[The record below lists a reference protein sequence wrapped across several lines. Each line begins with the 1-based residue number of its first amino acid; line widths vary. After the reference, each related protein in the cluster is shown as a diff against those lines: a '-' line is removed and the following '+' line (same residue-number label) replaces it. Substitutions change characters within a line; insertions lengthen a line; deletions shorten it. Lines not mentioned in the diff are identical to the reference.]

1 MNGIDEISKKMRRF
15 FEGPEWVKEKDS
27 SYAHSADTEFRRK
40 MSEFYSGI
48 CEFKK

>member
-1 MNGIDEISKKMRRF
+1 MRRF

-27 SYAHSADTEFRRK
+27 SYAHSADTEFRRE
-40 MSEFYSGI
+40 MAEFYPEV

>member
-1 MNGIDEISKKMRRF
+1 MRRF

-27 SYAHSADTEFRRK
+27 SYAHSADTEFRRR
-40 MSEFYSGI
+40 MVEFYPEV